1 MYMHITYLDLM
12 EFFFVRSRDI
22 FSASLA
28 LACLAK
34 LSRGRRKQARHGV
47 VKPIYFNNKLIGIVL
62 SKDGKDQYLAAAEKE
77 GIMGL
82 TVAKLE
88 RGTIF

>member
-1 MYMHITYLDLM
+1 MVPGNLLDHPCSTKIRIFYPDDFSIRRAIVIIEGAHSHPTPPITK
-12 EFFFVRSRDI
+12 V
-22 FSASLA
+22 
-28 LACLAK
+28 
-34 LSRGRRKQARHGV
+34 
-47 VKPIYFNNKLIGIVL
+47 